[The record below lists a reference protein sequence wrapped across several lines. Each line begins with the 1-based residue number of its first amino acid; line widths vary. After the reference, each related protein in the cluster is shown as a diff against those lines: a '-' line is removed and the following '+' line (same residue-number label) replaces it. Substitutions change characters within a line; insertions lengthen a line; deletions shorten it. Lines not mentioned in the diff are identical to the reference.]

1 MKTKGRGMEGVGD
14 HTRRGEGPRGAAP
27 MKWAAASPGLACD
40 GMRRVA
46 LEEMS
51 RRRRRL
57 GELTPT
63 QECALESLLV
73 SVADNIAELVSGMAA
88 TTPGQEKH
96 EGAAC
101 APTIHELEEAGPT
114 RA

>member
-1 MKTKGRGMEGVGD
+1 METTGRGL
-14 HTRRGEGPRGAAP
+14 T
-27 MKWAAASPGLACD
+27 CD

-63 QECALESLLV
+63 QERALETLLV
-73 SVADNIAELVSGMAA
+73 SVADNIAELVSAMAA
-88 TTPGQEKH
+88 TTPGQER
-96 EGAAC
+96 EEAVC
-101 APTIHELEEAGPT
+101 APTILTLEEVGPA

>member
-1 MKTKGRGMEGVGD
+1 MEIKGRCL
-14 HTRRGEGPRGAAP
+14 T
-27 MKWAAASPGLACD
+27 CD

-57 GELTPT
+57 GELTPA
-63 QECALESLLV
+63 QERALEWLLV
-73 SVADNIAELVSGMAA
+73 SVADNIAELVAATAA
-88 TTPGQEKH
+88 TTRGQEH
-96 EGAAC
+96 EEAAC
-101 APTIHELEEAGPT
+101 APTTIELEEVGPA

>member
-1 MKTKGRGMEGVGD
+1 MEIKGC
-14 HTRRGEGPRGAAP
+14 
-27 MKWAAASPGLACD
+27 GLSCD

-63 QECALESLLV
+63 QERALETLLV
-73 SVADNIAELVSGMAA
+73 SVADNIAELVSAMAA
-88 TTPGQEKH
+88 TTPGQGH
-96 EGAAC
+96 DASVTPRG
-101 APTIHELEEAGPT
+101 
-114 RA
+114 

>member
-1 MKTKGRGMEGVGD
+1 METTGRGL
-14 HTRRGEGPRGAAP
+14 T
-27 MKWAAASPGLACD
+27 CD

-57 GELTPT
+57 GELTPA
-63 QECALESLLV
+63 QERALEALLV
-73 SVADNIAELVSGMAA
+73 SVADDIAELLSAMAA
-88 TTPGQEKH
+88 TTPGQER

-101 APTIHELEEAGPT
+101 APTILKLEEVGPA

>member
-1 MKTKGRGMEGVGD
+1 METTGRGL
-14 HTRRGEGPRGAAP
+14 T
-27 MKWAAASPGLACD
+27 CD

-57 GELTPT
+57 GELTPA
-63 QECALESLLV
+63 QERALESLLV
-73 SVADNIAELVSGMAA
+73 SVADNIAELVSEVVS
-88 TTPGQEKH
+88 TTPGQEH

-101 APTIHELEEAGPT
+101 APTILKLEEVSPA